1 MLKQII
7 APSVLNANF
16 LELGNGLKAIE
27 NGGAVR
33 AIIGKGDVTYGDIIA
48 VKPFGNALCV
58 IEVTGQQVLDAL
70 EWGSR
75 FVPGESGA
83 FLQVSGLTYEINSAV
98 DNPCT
103 EDENGMFTGIE
114 GERRVQN
121 VMVGEELLDPDKTY
135 TLASQNFLLLEC
147 GDGFTMFEG
156 AEVVKDNIKLDNQAL
171 IDYIVDTLGGVVGK
185 EYADMYGQGRITIL
199 E

>member
-1 MLKQII
+1 M
-7 APSVLNANF
+7 
-16 LELGNGLKAIE
+16 
-27 NGGAVR
+27 
-33 AIIGKGDVTYGDIIA
+33 
-48 VKPFGNALCV
+48 
-58 IEVTGQQVLDAL
+58 

-121 VMVGEELLDPDKTY
+121 VMVGEEPLDPDKTY